1 MKECLCYALAFSVL
15 FAGCA
20 GREANPI
27 PAYLPGDNERS
38 CEVLVA
44 EIAQLQADMQR
55 LLPKT
60 NKGVSNTL
68 WATAGVFLIVP
79 FFFMDLKDAEK
90 IEFEAMRTRHNR
102 LLLICADKSCNMTG
116 VTAERIPSAKE
127 AKEMAKK
134 TKKSKSAETVVTENN
149 HLKICANCEGT
160 IGKLEKSYVFE
171 QQTVCANCYN
181 KLKEQE
187 QKELLSKN

>member
-1 MKECLCYALAFSVL
+1 MKKAILNVLLCFSIF

-55 LLPKT
+55 ILPKT
-60 NKGVSNTL
+60 NKGVTNTL

-90 IEFEAMRTRHNR
+90 IEFDAMRARHNR
-102 LLLICADKSCNMTG
+102 LLLICADKGCDMTG
-116 VTAERIPSAKE
+116 VRAERIPSAKE
-127 AKEMAKK
+127 AKKTAKK
-134 TKKSKSAETVVTENN
+134 AKKEAENPQTKEET
-149 HLKICANCEGT
+149 KT
-160 IGKLEKSYVFE
+160 ISQKEYEEYQRYLE
-171 QQTVCANCYN
+171 
-181 KLKEQE
+181 E
-187 QKELLSKN
+187 QKNN